1 MKEATGVTILLCED
15 DEIVRGLYRKIL
27 ELNGFAVI
35 EAVDGDDAVAKYL
48 ENRDT
53 IRIMVSDVIMPK
65 KTGRQAYEEIK
76 KTNGGIKVIFNS
88 GYSSESTKKLQDD
101 GFNYLQKPYE
111 PQLLLAKIRE
121 VLAEESQV

>member
-1 MKEATGVTILLCED
+1 MKEATGLTILLCED